1 MGSRDRGNTWDAL
14 GRVIVPDRIFDEHSI
29 IEWRDGSLWTLVRA
43 SYGIGESVSNDR
55 GKTWFEGRR
64 SSIPH
69 VNSRFFIRRLNSGR
83 LLLVTHNPPD
93 QKSRSHLIAH
103 LSDDDGKTWQGGL
116 MIDVRAGVSYPDGVQ
131 APDGTIYLIYD
142 FERTRGKQILMAT
155 FTEADVAAGEWSA
168 TASARQRV
176 VINQAAGT
184 RAK

>member
-1 MGSRDRGNTWDAL
+1 M
-14 GRVIVPDRIFDEHSI
+14 
-29 IEWRDGSLWTLVRA
+29 LVDPA
-43 SYGIGESVSNDR
+43 
-55 GKTWFEGRR
+55 RR
-64 SSIPH
+64 HP
-69 VNSRFFIRRLNSGR
+69 RFRIRRLNSGR

-116 MIDVRAGVSYPDGVQ
+116 MIDVLPGVSYPDGVQ
-131 APDGTIYLIYD
+131 APDGTIYLIYY

-168 TASARQRV
+168 TASCA
-176 VINQAAGT
+176 AAGRDQSGRGM